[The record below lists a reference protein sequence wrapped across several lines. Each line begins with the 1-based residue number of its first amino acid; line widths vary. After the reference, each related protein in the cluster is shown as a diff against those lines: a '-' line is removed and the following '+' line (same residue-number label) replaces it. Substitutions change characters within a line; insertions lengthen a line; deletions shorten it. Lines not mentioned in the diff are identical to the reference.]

1 MIREMADLPNPDAA
15 PTERIFSDPIDGPII
30 RVFRDAGATNPSD
43 AKSAHELGLIGN
55 AALES
60 LLERGIARRVRDD
73 PNRLFIPIFYRNFF
87 VSSAVQ
93 RLPMYMMLGFLGLVI
108 ALTVLSQLGY
118 IHRQQSSIRR
128 PGPAVIIRP

>member
-1 MIREMADLPNPDAA
+1 
-15 PTERIFSDPIDGPII
+15 
-30 RVFRDAGATNPSD
+30 
-43 AKSAHELGLIGN
+43 
-55 AALES
+55 
-60 LLERGIARRVRDD
+60 VRDD
-73 PNRLFIPIFYRNFF
+73 PNRLFIPIFDRNFF